1 MRVRVL
7 RHGRLL
13 TFAAV
18 IAGFFLLLL
27 LLRNTTPV
35 IVTFHALRAG
45 LFSAGTQVSRFADA
59 IFYSR
64 VKLQDENTQL
74 KQRLTALA
82 IDYVDYAELRGKV
95 QELETLLAYR
105 QTSGRA
111 GIFARVMGRS
121 GEIEGDTLLVD
132 QGSEEGS
139 TVGAAVISGE
149 GMFLGVVIAVEP
161 HASIVRLLIDESSNI
176 GVKLMNATETI
187 GIAEGQG
194 GVLLKVSFIP
204 QSADVA
210 IDQLLATSGLDPQI
224 PPGLVV
230 GVVKEV
236 LKDEHDP
243 FQAVLV
249 EPLIDLEHLSIVEIL

>member
-18 IAGFFLLLL
+18 IAGFFLLVL

-35 IVTFHALRAG
+35 VVAFHTLRAG
-45 LFSAGTQVSRFADA
+45 LFSAGTSISRFTDD

-64 VKLQDENTQL
+64 LKLEEENTEL
-74 KQRLTALA
+74 KRQLTALA
-82 IDYVDYAELRGKV
+82 IDRVDY
-95 QELETLLAYR
+95 QELQGQVKELQALLNYMQTSDRNGLLA
-105 QTSGRA
+105 Q
-111 GIFARVMGRS
+111 VMGRS

-139 TVGAAVISGE
+139 RVGAAVISGD
-149 GMFLGVVIAVEP
+149 GMFVGVVVAVEP
-161 HASIVRLLIDESSNI
+161 HASVVRLLIDESSNV
-176 GVKLMNATETI
+176 GAKLMNATETI

-224 PPGLVV
+224 PPGLVI
-230 GVVKEV
+230 GVVREV

-249 EPLIDLEHLSIVEIL
+249 EPLIDLEHLSVVEIL